1 MQKSFDV
8 SGPVRLDVTLNAGE
22 IDVDLSLDGRVEVE
36 LIAHDSESQQLVDAA
51 RVELRGSGERA
62 EVVVDVPPRPRSWN
76 LANLLS
82 RQTIS
87 CRIKCPAGS
96 DLKARTK
103 SADIRARGTLGE
115 VDIATASGDIQISDT
130 LSELSVKSASGDL
143 TAGSVGGR
151 ATVNTASGD
160 VTIESVAGNL
170 DANAVSGDIEIGSA
184 QMGAKAN
191 SVSGDTTINVVSAGS
206 VSANAVSGDIRIGV
220 RRGSHVHLDCSTLS
234 GDARSELE
242 LGADEP
248 EGDGP
253 FVDLKAR
260 TVSGNITITRAAA
273 MQPED
278 AETVS
283 A

>member
-8 SGPVRLDVTLNAGE
+8 SGPVRVDVSLNAGE
-22 IDVDLSLDGRVEVE
+22 VDVDPSLDGRVEVE
-36 LIAHDSESQQLVDAA
+36 LTARDSQSQQLVDAA

-62 EVVVDVPPRPRSWN
+62 EIVVHVPARP
-76 LANLLS
+76 LASLFS

-87 CRIKCPAGS
+87 CRITCPAGS

-103 SADIRARGTLGE
+103 SADVHARGTLGN
-115 VDIATASGDIQISDT
+115 VDIATASGDAQISDT
-130 LSELSVKSASGDL
+130 LGELSMKSASGDL
-143 TAGSVGGR
+143 TAASIGGR

-160 VTIESVAGNL
+160 VTIESVAGNV

-184 QMGAKAN
+184 LSGVKAN
-191 SVSGDTTINVVSAGS
+191 SVSGDTTIDMVSAGQ
-206 VSANAVSGDIRIGV
+206 VAANAVSGDIRIGV
-220 RRGSHVHLDCSTLS
+220 RRGSRVHLDCSTLS

-260 TVSGNITITRAAA
+260 TVSGDIMITRAPA
-273 MQPED
+273 MQPET
-278 AETVS
+278 ARTVS

>member
-8 SGPVRLDVTLNAGE
+8 TGPARLDVALNAGE
-22 IDVDLSLDGRVEVE
+22 IDVDPSLDGRVEVE
-36 LIAHDSESQQLVDAA
+36 LIARDSQSQQLVDAA

-62 EVVVDVPPRPRSWN
+62 EIVVHVPARP
-76 LANLLS
+76 LANLFS

-87 CRIKCPAGS
+87 CRITCPPGS

-103 SADIRARGTLGE
+103 SAGIRARGTLGE
-115 VDIATASGDIQISDT
+115 VDIATASGDVQISDT
-130 LSELSVKSASGDL
+130 LGELSVKSASGDL

-151 ATVNTASGD
+151 AIANTASGD
-160 VTIESVAGNL
+160 VKIESVAGNV

-184 QMGAKAN
+184 QSGVKAN
-191 SVSGDTTINVVSAGS
+191 SVSGDTTIDVVSAGTVAAS
-206 VSANAVSGDIRIGV
+206 AVSGDIRIGV
-220 RRGSHVHLDCSTLS
+220 RRGSRVHLDCSTLS

-260 TVSGNITITRAAA
+260 TVSGDILITRAVA
-273 MQPED
+273 MHAET
-278 AETVS
+278 AETVAS
-283 A
+283 